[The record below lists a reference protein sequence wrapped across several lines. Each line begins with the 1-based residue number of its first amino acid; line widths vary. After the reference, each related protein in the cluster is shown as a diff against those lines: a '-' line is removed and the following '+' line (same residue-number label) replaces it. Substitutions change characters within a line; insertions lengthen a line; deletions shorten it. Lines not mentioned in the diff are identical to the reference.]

1 MYTSALSFVSGVWYT
16 RRIYEEKEKAAANDR
31 AKAAANDRAKAEEI
45 AKK

>member
-1 MYTSALSFVSGVWYT
+1 MSGLLIMYTSALSFVSGVWYT

-31 AKAAANDRAKAEEI
+31 AKAEEI